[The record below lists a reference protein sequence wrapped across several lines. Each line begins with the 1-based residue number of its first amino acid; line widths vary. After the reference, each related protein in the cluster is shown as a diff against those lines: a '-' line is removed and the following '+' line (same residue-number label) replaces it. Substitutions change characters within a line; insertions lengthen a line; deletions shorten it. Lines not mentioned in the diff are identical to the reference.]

1 MKTAVKEPI
10 KPELKKSVIEPA
22 YPTPKEPGFGKPATA
37 SRPLTARQEA
47 SKGISETS
55 APATG
60 LKRTTTGAM
69 ASKLGS
75 NLASKVKPGATAAP
89 TK

>member
-1 MKTAVKEPI
+1 MKLGAKEPI
-10 KPELKKSVIEPA
+10 KPELKKSVIEA
-22 YPTPKEPGFGKPATA
+22 ANPTPKEPGFGKPAIA

-47 SKGISETS
+47 SKGTSETS

-60 LKRTTTGAM
+60 LKRTTAAAM

-75 NLASKVKPGATAAP
+75 NLASKVKAGATAAP